1 MGRIRQ
7 MVEMGK
13 MRLGSGGIGPAFW
26 ASNISFAL
34 RTLRTRPGY
43 SGSAILTF
51 ALGIGANVAIFTVI
65 NAYILRPFP
74 IADPDRVVWLS
85 DYKEG
90 RTGTV
95 SAPDFVD
102 WREQSRSFEGLV
114 ALQPFPVTLTQLAQ
128 PMRVSR
134 ARVTPGFFD
143 LIGVRPMMGRSF
155 VEEEGLEGN
164 DRVAVLSYDLW
175 SGAYGADPDVVGKSV
190 VLDGLPSTIV
200 GVLPAGFFMPAF
212 TSQVWVPLAFDQET
226 LDSRG
231 RHNLRVF
238 GRLASGVSLDAAR
251 AEMDVIAEGLARAYP
266 ESNEGWGIQV
276 QELRE
281 QVLSGS
287 AGSLWMLF
295 GGVGLVLLIACVN
308 VAGLTVARG
317 AGRKQELAVRVALG
331 ASRGQLV
338 GQLLTENL
346 LLALVGGAMGLGVAY
361 LGLEPMKAL
370 VPSSLTE
377 IGVLSIDGRVLAFAL
392 LTSTVTGLVSGAIPG
407 FRLSGSA
414 LSESRIAGVLRTRP
428 GGSRAQKGLVVAE
441 FALAMI
447 LLVGAG
453 LFVRSLSNLY
463 AVDLG
468 FEPGGTTAFGLTYPA
483 EEYRASAEMVAGLD
497 AVLARFTATD
507 GVEAIAAT
515 SHLPLAE
522 GRLASSLRLDGD
534 KKKMSTNSPSA
545 AIKVVSPGYF
555 ELLGIPL
562 IEGRFLNGDDDST
575 SEPVVVI
582 NEAAA
587 RQYWPGER
595 PVGRLLS
602 FAEDASGAP
611 IERRVVGV
619 VGDILW
625 AGPQGEATEEVYQSH
640 LQTTE
645 VWRWFGRAMS
655 FVVRTNGGQPLNVS
669 RAQAMVSEIDPN
681 LPVVAFRPYDE
692 IVDANVAAPRF
703 QGALLGLFA
712 ALALILAAVG
722 TYSVMA
728 FSVRQRT
735 REIGVRVAVGAGRGE
750 VLASVLMDGAKLALA
765 GVAVGA
771 LGALLLSR
779 LISSLLW
786 GVGGSDPLTYAVV
799 AVVLSAV
806 TLLASYVPA
815 RRASRVDP
823 VVALRDD

>member
-1 MGRIRQ
+1 M
-7 MVEMGK
+7 
-13 MRLGSGGIGPAFW
+13 GGIRTIRVGLRHIPPASW
-26 ASNISFAL
+26 APNVRFAL
-34 RTLRTRPGY
+34 RTMWRRPGY
-43 SGSAILTF
+43 SGSVILTF

-65 NAYILRPFP
+65 NAYVLRPFP
-74 IADPDRVVWLS
+74 IEDPDRVVWLS
-85 DYKEG
+85 DFKEG
-90 RTGTV
+90 RAGVV

-102 WREQSRSFEGLV
+102 WREQSRSFEDLV

-128 PMRVSR
+128 PLRVSR

-143 LIGVRPMMGRSF
+143 LIGVQPMMGRSF
-155 VEEEGLEGN
+155 IEEEGLEGN
-164 DRVAVLSYDLW
+164 DRAAILSYDLW
-175 SGAYGADPDVVGKSV
+175 SGAYGADPGVVGKSV
-190 VLDGLPSTIV
+190 VLDGIPSTVV
-200 GVLPAGFFMPAF
+200 GVLPAGFFMPSF
-212 TSQVWVPLAFDQET
+212 TSQIWVPLAFDQET
-226 LDSRG
+226 LEARG

-238 GRLASGVSLDAAR
+238 GRLADGVSLDAAR

-266 ESNEGWGIQV
+266 QSNEGWGIQV
-276 QELRE
+276 RELRG

-308 VAGLTVARG
+308 VASLTVARG

-331 ASRGQLV
+331 ASRGQLLS
-338 GQLLTENL
+338 QLLTENL
-346 LLALVGGAMGLGVAY
+346 LLALVGGALGLGVAY

-370 VPSSLTE
+370 IPSSLADL
-377 IGVLSIDGRVLAFAL
+377 GVLSIDGRVLAFTAL
-392 LTSTVTGLVSGAIPG
+392 ASTVTGLVSGAIPG
-407 FRLSGSA
+407 LRLSGSA
-414 LSESRIAGVLRTRP
+414 LSGGHIAGVLRTRP
-428 GGSRAQKGLVVAE
+428 GGSGVQTGLVVAE

-453 LFVRSLSNLY
+453 LFVRSLANLY
-463 AVDLG
+463 SVDLG
-468 FEPGGTTAFGLTYPA
+468 FEPSGTTTFGLTFPTEDYREPA
-483 EEYRASAEMVAGLD
+483 EVVAGLD
-497 AVLARFTATD
+497 EVLARFAAAN

-515 SHLPLAE
+515 SHLPLAG
-522 GRLASSLRLDGD
+522 GRLSSSLRLDGD
-534 KKKMSTNSPSA
+534 KEKMSTNSPSA

-555 ELLGIPL
+555 ELLEIPL
-562 IEGRFLNGDDDST
+562 VEGRFLSDDDDSS
-575 SEPVVVI
+575 SEPAVMI
-582 NEAAA
+582 NESAA
-587 RQYWPGER
+587 RRLWPGESA
-595 PVGRLLS
+595 VGRLLS
-602 FAEDASGAP
+602 YAEDAAGAP
-611 IERRVVGV
+611 IERHVVGV

-625 AGPQGEATEEVYQSH
+625 AGPRGEAMEEVYQSH

-655 FVVRTNGGQPLNVS
+655 FVARAGGGEALTLS
-669 RAQAMVSEIDPN
+669 RAQGMVSEIDPN
-681 LPVVAFRPYDE
+681 MPIVAFRPFDE
-692 IVDANVAAPRF
+692 IVDGNVAAPRF

-712 ALALILAAVG
+712 TLALILAAVG

-735 REIGVRVAVGAGRGE
+735 REIGVRLAVGADRAD
-750 VLASVLMDGAKLALA
+750 VMASVLLDGAKLALV

-799 AVVLSAV
+799 AAVLSGV

-815 RRASRVDP
+815 RRASCVDP
-823 VVALRDD
+823 MVALRDD